1 MPPARE
7 FAPAGVPAGEVQLTL
22 DEVECLRLL
31 DVEGLTQEQCAVQM
45 EVARATAALIC
56 ASARAKVADALVH
69 GKTIRIQG
77 GEVSLCRHMGRCC
90 GRCGGGECAR
100 CRERPCGRGASSEP
114 GRKEVEGT

>member
-7 FAPAGVPAGEVQLTL
+7 FLPAGESAGEVRLTL

-31 DVEGLTQEQCAVQM
+31 DVEGLTQEQCAAQM

-56 ASARAKVADALVH
+56 AGARAKVADALAH
-69 GKTIRIQG
+69 GKAIRIQG

-90 GRCGGGECAR
+90 GRCGGGCAR
-100 CRERPCGRGASSEP
+100 CRERPCGRDLPDQDERKSE
-114 GRKEVEGT
+114 G